1 MDKDTLDAIMSALD
15 ETSIA
20 ECEIAAND
28 RVIRIIRAPHPVLSP
43 HPAVTPAS
51 DAAENEPGIVDI
63 TAAHVG
69 YFYRGTGKGA
79 KPCVKIRD
87 AVKEGQQIGSIN
99 IMNVVQNVTSSVS
112 GKLLE
117 FLVEDGQPVEYG
129 QPLARLLPEEQDR
142 A

>member
-1 MDKDTLDAIMSALD
+1 MDKDTLDAIMAALD

-28 RVIRIIRAPHPVLSP
+28 RVIRIVRAPHPVQSP
-43 HPAVTPAS
+43 HPAAAPAY
-51 DAAENEPGIVDI
+51 DAAENEPGMVDI
-63 TAAHVG
+63 TATHVG

-99 IMNVVQNVTSSVS
+99 IMSVIQNVTSPVS